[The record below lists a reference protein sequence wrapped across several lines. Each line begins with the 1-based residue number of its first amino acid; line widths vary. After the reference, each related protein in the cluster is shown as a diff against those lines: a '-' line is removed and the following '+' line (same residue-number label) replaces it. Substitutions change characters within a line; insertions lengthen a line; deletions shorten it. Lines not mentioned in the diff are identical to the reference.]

1 MNGLTE
7 STNHED
13 SEFLYHTHC
22 DDCGSSDAKSVYDDG
37 HTYCFS
43 CTAHHTGSNT
53 PTAEATTTPSK
64 GTAGFARG
72 ETVALPKRKLT
83 GSTTNRWSY
92 EVGTYQGITVQ
103 IANYKNLKGEVVSQ
117 KIRYPNKGFKVIG
130 NHRKAPL
137 YGQWLCR
144 DGGKMV
150 TVVEGELDALSLSQ
164 ALGGDWGVVSLKNG
178 AASAKKDIADNIEW
192 LENFQ
197 TVVLMFDN
205 DKAGQAAAIEAAA
218 LLSPNKAKIA
228 KLPLKDASDMVQ
240 AGRVKELIN
249 AMWGAKSYRPDGI
262 LAGTELWD
270 VVTKEEKVESVPY
283 PYLGLNDITKGCR
296 KGEIVTITAGSGIG
310 KSQLTKEFAANLV
323 AQGETVGYIALE
335 ESVKRTGLGL
345 MSIAANKPLHLG
357 TEDVTEE
364 EMENA
369 FKATLGTGRVYLY
382 DHWGST
388 DSDNLLAKIRYLVR
402 GCACSY
408 IVLDHLSIVVSGQDG
423 GDERRMIDN
432 TMTKLRSLVE
442 EVGCG
447 LLLVSHLKRPS
458 GDRGH
463 EDGAATS
470 LAQLRGSAA
479 IGQLS
484 DMCIGLERNQQ
495 SENRDVT
502 TVRVLKNRWSGETG
516 IACQLKYDR
525 DTGRMTEQ
533 AFEDFSSDD
542 GGMF

>member
-1 MNGLTE
+1 MSGLAKR
-7 STNHED
+7 ED
-13 SEFLYHTHC
+13 YEESEFLYHTNC
-22 DDCGSSDAKSVYDDG
+22 DDCGSSDAKSVYSDG
-37 HTYCFS
+37 HSYCFS
-43 CTAHHTGSNT
+43 CNTRHSGSSSVER
-53 PTAEATTTPSK
+53 EATPVPREVTQPLP
-64 GTAGFARG
+64 RG
-72 ETVALPKRKLT
+72 EAVALPKRKL
-83 GSTTNRWSY
+83 SQTTTKRWQY
-92 EVGTYQGITVQ
+92 EVGTYQGVTVQ

-117 KIRYPNKGFKVIG
+117 KIRFPNKGFKVTG
-130 NHRKAPL
+130 DHKKAPL

-178 AASAKKDIADNIEW
+178 ASSAKKDIADNIEW
-192 LENFQ
+192 LEKFE

-205 DKAGQAAAIEAAA
+205 DEVGQTAAIEAAA

-240 AGRVKELIN
+240 AGRVKDLIN

-262 LAGTELWD
+262 LAGNELWD
-270 VVTKEEKVESVPY
+270 VVTKEENVESVPY
-283 PYLGLNDITKGCR
+283 PYMGLNDITKGCR

-310 KSQLTKEFAANLV
+310 KSQLTKEFAANLI

-345 MSIAANKPLHLG
+345 MSIFANKPLHLG
-357 TEDVTEE
+357 TEDVTEK
-364 EMENA
+364 EMKDA
-369 FKATLGTGRVYLY
+369 FDATLGTGRVFLY

-402 GCACSY
+402 GCGCSF
-408 IVLDHLSIVVSGQDG
+408 IVLDNLSIVVSGLDG
-423 GDERRMIDN
+423 GDERRIIDN

-458 GDRGH
+458 GDKGH

-533 AFEDFSSDD
+533 ALMEFEDD